1 MRRLLLTTALL
12 RGCAQQSAP
21 TVAPAPVGPEMH
33 AVIVD
38 HALSAFSGRL
48 LGTDHGEFAGSLM
61 FEDAGGDRIT
71 LLKENVHGIV
81 RNDAGVF
88 VFTGLGH
95 LGINDGY
102 IYTISGGEPFQA
114 KILGRLPG
122 APQQVVQRADGVTSF
137 LVFTGRHSKNGRP
150 VYACYALAGSRVA
163 HDQACSP
170 PRWNQL

>member
-12 RGCAQQSAP
+12 CGCAQQSEP
-21 TVAPAPVGPEMH
+21 SVAPAPIEPKMH
-33 AVIVD
+33 AVVVD
-38 HALSAFSGRL
+38 HALSAFNGRL
-48 LGTDHGEFAGSLM
+48 LGTDHGEFVGSLM
-61 FEDAGGDRIT
+61 FEDARGDRVT

-122 APQQVVQRADGVTSF
+122 APRQVVQRADGVTSF